1 MPTQQPQPH
10 STHTH
15 EYWRVSNK
23 MLLIYSYKTI
33 RIKHVYAVRP
43 MECEHRECMTNN
55 GTTVMA
61 AYNLEASEST
71 VGLRLRF
78 RAAGL
83 DESVVPT
90 LVGALPTR
98 VIGALALRVAIQQ
111 CYGCIYTHGTAQH
124 DDKHPA

>member
-1 MPTQQPQPH
+1 
-10 STHTH
+10 
-15 EYWRVSNK
+15 
-23 MLLIYSYKTI
+23 
-33 RIKHVYAVRP
+33 
-43 MECEHRECMTNN
+43 
-55 GTTVMA
+55 MA

-78 RAAGL
+78 RTAGL

-98 VIGALALRVAIQQ
+98 VIGAPTLRVARQQ

>member
-1 MPTQQPQPH
+1 
-10 STHTH
+10 
-15 EYWRVSNK
+15 
-23 MLLIYSYKTI
+23 
-33 RIKHVYAVRP
+33 
-43 MECEHRECMTNN
+43 MTNN

-78 RAAGL
+78 RTAGL

-98 VIGALALRVAIQQ
+98 VIGALTGLRVARQQ
-111 CYGCIYTHGTAQH
+111 CYGCIYTHGTAPH
-124 DDKHPA
+124 DGKHPT